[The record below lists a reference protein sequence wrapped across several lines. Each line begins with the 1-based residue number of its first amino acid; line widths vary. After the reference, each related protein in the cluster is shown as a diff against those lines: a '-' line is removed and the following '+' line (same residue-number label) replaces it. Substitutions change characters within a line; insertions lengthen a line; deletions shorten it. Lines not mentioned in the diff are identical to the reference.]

1 MARASPYRFRS
12 AIAASSTSSAPPFF
26 EPDAV
31 IQLTPQM
38 RVLIAVDPLDFRKG
52 LNGLQG
58 VCRQRL
64 SENPLSGTI
73 FAFRNRAGTAV
84 RLLVFDG
91 TGSWLLHNRFSQG
104 KLCWWPAD
112 AEAPAHPLAAQE
124 LAVILYAGDPS
135 RASFSPDWRKLA

>member
-1 MARASPYRFRS
+1 M
-12 AIAASSTSSAPPFF
+12 
-26 EPDAV
+26 

-38 RVLIAVDPLDFRKG
+38 RVLVAVEHVDFRKG

-58 VCRQRL
+58 VCRDRL
-64 SENPLSGTI
+64 GQDPLSGTI
-73 FAFRNRAGTAV
+73 FAFRNRSGTAV

-91 TGSWLLHNRFSQG
+91 TGSWLLHKRFSQG
-104 KLCWWPAD
+104 KLRWWPTSSH
-112 AEAPAHPLAAQE
+112 EAAHPLAAQE